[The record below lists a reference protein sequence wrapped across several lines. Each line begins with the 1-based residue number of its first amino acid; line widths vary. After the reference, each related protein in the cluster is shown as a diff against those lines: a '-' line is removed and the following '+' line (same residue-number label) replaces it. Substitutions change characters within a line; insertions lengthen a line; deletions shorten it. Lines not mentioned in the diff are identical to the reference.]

1 MLSRISIYNS
11 VLLFG
16 IVFYTNIVAAS
27 PNPLIV
33 YGDEI
38 VFDVMRN
45 GETIGEHIVTFLPTE
60 EGLSVHSRL
69 RIDIKFLGLTV
80 YKYRYVSRSIW
91 GGGRLLY
98 LNASVDDD
106 GNRHN
111 VAVRHL
117 NGRLQITGP
126 DGRKSA
132 SPNAFPTNHWNVLVL
147 RSDHVINTITGK
159 LNRVRIERV
168 GDATVTT
175 NAGPRDATHYR
186 YTGDLDADVWY
197 DRMDR
202 WVKLRFGVKDGSVVE
217 YMCKRCGKPIGQQND
232 RK

>member
-106 GNRHN
+106 GKRHN
-111 VAVRHL
+111 VNVKHL
-117 NGRLQITGP
+117 NGRLHITGP
-126 DGRKSA
+126 AGPKFA
-132 SPNAFPTNHWNVLVL
+132 SPNAFPTNHWNVSVL

-159 LNRVRIERV
+159 LNRVNIERV
-168 GDATVTT
+168 GDTTVTT

-186 YTGDLDADVWY
+186 YTGDLVADVWY
-197 DRMDR
+197 DLMGR
-202 WVKLRFGVKDGSVVE
+202 WVKLRFGAKDGSVVE
-217 YMCKRCGKPIGQQND
+217 YMCKRCGKTAEQTND
-232 RK
+232 GK